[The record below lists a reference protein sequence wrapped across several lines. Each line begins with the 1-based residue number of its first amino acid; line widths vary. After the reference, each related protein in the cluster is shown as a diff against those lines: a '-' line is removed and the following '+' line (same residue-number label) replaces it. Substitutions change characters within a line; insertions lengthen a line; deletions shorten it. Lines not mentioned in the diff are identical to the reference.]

1 MQTETESRYTE
12 IMIKRTVKAA
22 LELAL
27 FSSLLS
33 VATVASAASPDPRSL
48 GTFKDWNAYT
58 WVEGGQKVC
67 YMLSRPTKS
76 LPTNVQRGDIYMM
89 ITYRPKSRSKEE
101 ISHVTGYTYKNNST
115 VDATIDKRKFKL
127 ATDNDVAWVAD
138 GESDDKFIKAM
149 RGGSRM
155 TVKGTSSR
163 DTLTTDT
170 YSLQGFTAAHKQIRK
185 SCS

>member
-1 MQTETESRYTE
+1 MKTETESRRTE
-12 IMIKRTVKAA
+12 IMIKKTVKAA
-22 LELAL
+22 LGITL
-27 FSSLLS
+27 FSTLL
-33 VATVASAASPDPRSL
+33 TVTSPVSAASPDPRSL

-76 LPTNVQRGDIYMM
+76 LPSNVQRGDIYMM
-89 ITYRPKSRSKEE
+89 ITYRPKSRSNEE
-101 ISHVTGYTYKNNST
+101 VSHVTGYTYKDKAT
-115 VDATIDKRKFKL
+115 VDVTIDKRQFKL

-155 TVKGTSSR
+155 VVKGTSSR
-163 DTLTTDT
+163 GTLTTDT